1 LKRKRNDEALHL
13 IWAQFEQQPGLGH
26 YQKLQGVAQRLGL
39 WAEQRK
45 RALALVEEVIARDAA
60 TIDRWTKKART
71 PDQSLRMEIAL
82 WEKDLDAAWRAAHE
96 GICHRD
102 LLIALAGKLEAAR
115 PADAITL
122 YRRVVPPIVGQTDNA
137 AYADAIK
144 LIRKMGNLMTNI
156 DQSRKFADYL
166 AELHAQFKPKR
177 NFIKL
182 LDAVARAHATGS
194 RR

>member
-1 LKRKRNDEALHL
+1 M
-13 IWAQFEQQPGLGH
+13 
-26 YQKLQGVAQRLGL
+26 
-39 WAEQRK
+39 AEG
-45 RALALVEEVIARDAA
+45 IARNAA
-60 TIDRWTKKART
+60 AIDRWTKQTRT
-71 PDQSLRMEIAL
+71 PDHSLRVEIAL
-82 WEKDLDAAWRAAHE
+82 WEKDLDAAWRAVHE

-122 YRRVVPPIVGQTDNA
+122 YRRVVPPIVGQAHNT
-137 AYADAIK
+137 AYAEAIT
-144 LIRKMGNLMTNI
+144 LIRKMGNLMRAI
-156 DQSRKFADYL
+156 DRSREFGDYL

-182 LDAVARAHATGS
+182 LDAVARSHATGS